1 LPGSPWP
8 SGRSFPAEIDR
19 PGKCLGPRHHIFLE
33 NNQYLREL
41 SLARLGVVP
50 CLLSQ
55 LFWFGAGA
63 GNAAVR
69 TTILFATTVL
79 GHAGLATTDIAITAT
94 LTGTLE
100 AIRSGGNS
108 PIPFD
113 ELMEVSEA
121 TFAVEEA
128 IGSGT
133 RI

>member
-1 LPGSPWP
+1 M
-8 SGRSFPAEIDR
+8 SGTKAPHLS
-19 PGKCLGPRHHIFLE
+19 GKQSVSARTFAGAIG
-33 NNQYLREL
+33 
-41 SLARLGVVP
+41 SLAVSLIAAFLVWCWSRERCGENP
-50 CLLSQ
+50 ALL
-55 LFWFGAGA
+55 A
-63 GNAAVR
+63 
-69 TTILFATTVL
+69 TILFATTVL

-113 ELMEVSEA
+113 ELMEVSET